1 MTNGK
6 KYIIVFLLTCGI
18 FAVSVLFSTYANR
31 QKIQEL
37 QAIQNKVSVDLLSS
51 ETQFALLEEMSC
63 TDVDNSI
70 LSQEIANLADKLN
83 YSEQSVGNKE
93 DVALLKKQY
102 TILQIKDFLLSK
114 RIGERCGT
122 KPVSIL
128 YFYGGS
134 AACTDCEREGY
145 VLDALRQKYP
155 SVRVYSFDYTL
166 DLSTIKAL
174 KSIYKLDGTL
184 PALVVNGKTVTGFK
198 TVDELT
204 ALLPRELTA
213 PTKVVP
219 TGNQATKK
227 N

>member
-6 KYIIVFLLTCGI
+6 KYILVFLLTCGV
-18 FAVSVLFSTYANR
+18 FAVSWFFSSYANR

-37 QAIQNKVSVDLLSS
+37 QNIQNKVSVDLLSS

-63 TDVDNSI
+63 TDIDNSI

-83 YSEQSVGNKE
+83 YSEQSVGNK
-93 DVALLKKQY
+93 DDIALLKKQY

-114 RIGERCGT
+114 RIGERCGK

-128 YFYGGS
+128 YFYGGA
-134 AACTDCEREGY
+134 AACADCEREGY

-155 SVRVYSFDYTL
+155 TVRVYSFDYTL

-174 KSIYKLDGTL
+174 KSIYKLDDTL

-198 TVDELT
+198 SLDELT

-213 PTKVVP
+213 PAKPVP
-219 TGNQATKK
+219 TGKQTTKVK
-227 N
+227 